1 MPAGNTYESIATQ
14 TLGSATASVTFS
26 SIPSTYTDLVLIS
39 TAGVTSGA
47 LNYAVRINSDSG
59 ANYSRTVLSGTGSAA
74 TSDRNT
80 GLTYTILNDYGY
92 LDTTLNTNIIGQFMN
107 YSNSTTFKTVLSRTN
122 NAANGTSACVNLW
135 RSTAVISSLLI
146 LPTSSTFLAGST
158 FSLYGIASA

>member
-1 MPAGNTYESIATQ
+1 MPAGNTYEAIATQ
-14 TLGSATASVTFS
+14 TLGSAAASVTFS

-47 LNYAVRINSDSG
+47 LNYAVRFNSDSG
-59 ANYSRTVLSGTGSAA
+59 TNYSRTVLSGTGSAA

-92 LDTTLNTNIIGQFMN
+92 LDTTLNTNILAHIMN
-107 YSNSTTFKTVLSRTN
+107 YSNTTTFKTTLSRTN

-135 RSTAVISSLLI
+135 RSTAAINSLLI
-146 LPTSSTFLAGST
+146 LPTGSTFLAGST
-158 FSLYGIASA
+158 FSLYGILAA